1 MRNFFIN
8 SLEMLAAVIAVL
20 GLIAVVVGG
29 FGVMFSAQGGFG
41 AGLLFLIGGF
51 IYLVMMVGFL
61 YLVLGIHDN
70 TRRTAE
76 AVERLANN

>member
-41 AGLLFLIGGF
+41 AGLLFVVLILLLLM
-51 IYLVMMVGFL
+51 YSMK
-61 YLVLGIHDN
+61 
-70 TRRTAE
+70 
-76 AVERLANN
+76 